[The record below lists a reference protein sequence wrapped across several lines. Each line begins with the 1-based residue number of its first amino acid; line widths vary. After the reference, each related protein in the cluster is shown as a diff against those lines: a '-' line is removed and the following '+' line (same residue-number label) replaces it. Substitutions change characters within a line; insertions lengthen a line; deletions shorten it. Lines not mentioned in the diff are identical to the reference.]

1 MAFDYEIIPEKAIAI
16 IYLEG
21 TITDKYEA
29 AEFLADLDDHIADGI
44 CAFVIDLKKV
54 EYLNSSGLSVLLN
67 ILTRARNA
75 SGEAI
80 ICNVSGKVRK
90 LLIMTKLDAIFN
102 FASNHKEARE
112 LLSKSG
118 QSDFTH
124 GT

>member
-1 MAFDYEIIPEKAIAI
+1 MAFDYEIVPKKTTAI

-21 TITDKYEA
+21 TITDHYEA
-29 AEFLADLDDHIADGI
+29 AGFLAELDDHISDGI
-44 CAFVIDLKKV
+44 SAFVIDLKKV

-75 SGEAI
+75 NGEAI
-80 ICNVSGKVRK
+80 ICNVSGKVKK

-102 FASNHKEARE
+102 FASSHKEAIE

>member
-1 MAFDYEIIPEKAIAI
+1 MAFDYEIILQKNTAV

-21 TITDKYEA
+21 TLTDSYEA
-29 AEFLADLDDHIADGI
+29 AEFLAELDDHILNGI
-44 CAFVIDLKKV
+44 NAFVIDLKKV
-54 EYLNSSGLSVLLN
+54 EYLNSSGLNVLLN

-75 SGEAI
+75 NGEAI
-80 ICNVSGKVRK
+80 ICNVSGKVKK

-102 FASNHKEARE
+102 FASNHKEAID